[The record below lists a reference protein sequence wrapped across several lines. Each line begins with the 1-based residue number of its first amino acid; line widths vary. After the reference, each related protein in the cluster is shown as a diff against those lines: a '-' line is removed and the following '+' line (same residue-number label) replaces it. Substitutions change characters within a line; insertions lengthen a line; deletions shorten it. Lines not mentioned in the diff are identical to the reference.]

1 MDIRRFSEL
10 AAAHGARRERW
21 PEPERAL
28 YDRCAAAPEALGVLA
43 DAERIDAFLDDWHA
57 QVDDAALVARIVA
70 ATAEAPRAV
79 PPAPRPP
86 RRLAVWL
93 STGFLASAAL
103 GFVLGFAQAGAG
115 GDEAAWDELML
126 GSNTAMEDFL

>member
-28 YDRCAAAPEALGVLA
+28 YDRCASAPEAMGILA
-43 DAERIDAFLDDWHA
+43 DAERIDAFLDGWHA
-57 QVDDAALVARIVA
+57 QVDDAALAARIVA
-70 ATAEAPRAV
+70 AAAEAPRA
-79 PPAPRPP
+79 APRPP
-86 RRLAVWL
+86 RRLAAWL

-115 GDEAAWDELML
+115 SDEAAYDELML

>member
-28 YDRCAAAPEALGVLA
+28 YDRCASAPEAMGIRA
-43 DAERIDAFLDDWHA
+43 DAERIDAFLDGWHA
-57 QVDDAALVARIVA
+57 QVDDAALAARIVA
-70 ATAEAPRAV
+70 AAAETPRAA

-86 RRLAVWL
+86 RRLAAWL

-115 GDEAAWDELML
+115 SDEAAYDELML